1 MKYTYIYAVALSF
14 LSVNAMAQETYE
26 NTKIMQNDLNGT
38 ARYVGMGGAM
48 ESLGADLSTIST
60 NPAGLSLYRRSVV
73 ATSLGVRSQTNN
85 NKQHDNS
92 NTRFTFDQIGG
103 AYVWHS
109 SNISRIG
116 VAFNYRNRSDL
127 NSLFFAAGN
136 LGDGTQNK
144 LSYMKALGGTNDK
157 GVSDFNLKNEKY
169 GIRGT
174 AFYTN
179 QLDNLYY
186 NNLIVDKTNTL
197 SYNQGAGYNM
207 NKTNSGHVG
216 EYSFNI
222 NGTSNERFYWG
233 LTFGF
238 YDVNYTENSV
248 YTEQLVDKNNAL
260 AGEARVTDRRV
271 ITGTGL
277 NVVAGAIIRPF
288 ATSPFRFGL
297 SIATP
302 TWYDLTTSNATA
314 LTHTSIADKTQKTN
328 YSNES
333 YSYKV
338 FTPWAF
344 GLSAGHTFG
353 NTLALGASYEYA
365 DYATTDTRVN
375 DEGGYYDSYTGTYET
390 TSSSDKAMNAHTQ
403 QSLKGVSTFKLGA
416 ELKLNNHLAVRTGYN
431 YVSPMFKKGAYK
443 DGIIESYGSVYSSAT
458 DYTNWESTNRFT
470 LGLGYVGKKV
480 NVDLAYVHSATN
492 GTFYPFMGGSVTKYK
507 GKDDKGTQIKEDLV
521 MTPMGVKVSNNTNK
535 ILLTLTYRF

>member
-26 NTKIMQNDLNGT
+26 NAKIMQNDLNGT

-85 NKQHDNS
+85 NTQHGNS

-103 AYVWHS
+103 TYVWHS
-109 SNISRIG
+109 SNTSRIG

-127 NSLFFAAGN
+127 NSLFFAAGS

-144 LSYMKALGGTNDK
+144 LSYMKAIGGTNDK
-157 GVSDFNLKNEKY
+157 GVSDFNLKNEKN

-186 NNLIVDKTNTL
+186 NNLIVDKTNNL
-197 SYNQGAGYNM
+197 GYNQGAGYDM

-248 YTEQLVDKNNAL
+248 YTEQLVDKNDAL

-271 ITGTGL
+271 ITGTGF

-338 FTPWAF
+338 FTPWVF

-353 NTLALGASYEYA
+353 NILALGASYEYA
-365 DYATTDTRVN
+365 DYGTTDTRVN
-375 DEGGYYDSYTGTYET
+375 DEGGYYDPYTGTYET

-403 QSLKGVSTFKLGA
+403 QSLKGVSTLKLGA

-443 DGIIESYGSVYSSAT
+443 DGIIDSYGSTYSSAT
-458 DYTNWESTNRFT
+458 DYTNWASTNRFT
-470 LGLGYVGKKV
+470 FGLGYVGKKV

-492 GTFYPFMGGSVTKYK
+492 GTFYPFMGGSVTEYK
-507 GKDDKGTQIKEDLV
+507 GKDAKGEQIKEDIV

-535 ILLTLTYRF
+535 VLLTLTYRF